1 MKDMPVFTTEF
12 GVASLIL
19 REIPYQQTAY
29 IRIQA
34 SQDPM
39 KLLEECI
46 SFCRM
51 VGAERIFAMG
61 DPCLERYPFHTAM
74 YRMTAHRDSLGD
86 TDAALWPVQE
96 HTAGE
101 FQTIF
106 NRKAPSIPNGAWM
119 TDSDTR
125 EMLKTGEGYF
135 VHRDD
140 NLLGI
145 GRVYDGELR
154 FVASVMPGAGADVVK
169 QWDATLDGLTRE
181 SHVAVDGEI
190 RELDE
195 PFSNGLMFPG
205 DPSGGAAE
213 VINCRCAY
221 LQRARW
227 AVGGKFS
234 KMNNFTGQLED
245 FDSPEAYDEF
255 KKGFFSPENKRY
267 MNYVKQ
273 MEEK

>member
-39 KLLEECI
+39 KLLDECI

-51 VGAERIFAMG
+51 VGAQRIFAMG

-74 YRMTAHRDSLGD
+74 YRMTAYRDSLGN

-145 GRVYDGELR
+145 GRVYEGELR

-169 QWDATLDGLTRE
+169 ALCHAVTEETVTLTVASTNVKAVALYERLGFIKVEEL
-181 SHVAVDGEI
+181 SHWYKV
-190 RELDE
+190 L
-195 PFSNGLMFPG
+195 
-205 DPSGGAAE
+205 
-213 VINCRCAY
+213 
-221 LQRARW
+221 
-227 AVGGKFS
+227 
-234 KMNNFTGQLED
+234 
-245 FDSPEAYDEF
+245 
-255 KKGFFSPENKRY
+255 
-267 MNYVKQ
+267 
-273 MEEK
+273 